1 MVPMSASAVQMILED
16 ARASHL
22 RALKAS
28 EASKQYQAFFEWL
41 LPVHFPRADFDEAI
55 KQACSK
61 GGGSR
66 SYRDVAVLGFLSDRV
81 FELGMHGQRDS
92 LVMWLLGT
100 SVRSSGEYDPIV
112 DDPVGALGVLLA
124 VGAAGGELLI
134 KGRVWLAEV
143 CSAAVAGAAKQS
155 SASAFRCI
163 SSFLSGSEASGEI
176 LPDVAVALQSKGLRN
191 IEPAIYASAFSS
203 AKLPAVEGDLFT
215 AAVRLAAL
223 DWIQGQTGISVERPG
238 AEQVRKVLEGTQSSL
253 YRWVWE
259 DKPKTSKRGAEAR
272 KWYIEHEYH
281 FQSLLYAILRPIFPD
296 LKEEEY
302 TVSVGTTQPRA
313 DLYIPSL
320 KLVIEVKYWRSNVN
334 SRDLINELAADASLY
349 RAKGSEIQ
357 KVIPVIWD
365 DGRRTEQHSVI
376 QDGVGVIDGLSE
388 AIFVNRPSKWG

>member
-1 MVPMSASAVQMILED
+1 MVPMNTNIGQMILED
-16 ARASHL
+16 AQASHL
-22 RALKAS
+22 RVLKAS
-28 EASKQYQAFFEWL
+28 EVSTQYLAFFHWL
-41 LPVHFPRADFDEAI
+41 LPVHFPTTNFDEAI

-81 FELGMHGQRDS
+81 SELNMHGQRDS
-92 LVMWLLGT
+92 LVTWLLGT
-100 SVRSSGEYDPIV
+100 RVRSSGEYDPIV

-124 VGAAGGELLI
+124 VGASGGELLV

-143 CSAAVAGAAKQS
+143 CSAAVAGAVKQS
-155 SASAFRCI
+155 SASTFRCV
-163 SSFLSGSEASGEI
+163 SSFLSGSEATGEI
-176 LPDVAVALQSKGLRN
+176 SPDVAVALQSKGLRN
-191 IEPAIYASAFSS
+191 IDPGIYASAFPS
-203 AKLPAVEGDLFT
+203 AKLPADEGDLFT
-215 AAVRLAAL
+215 AAMRLAAL
-223 DWIQGQTGISVERPG
+223 DWIQGQTGISIERPDAG
-238 AEQVRKVLEGTQSSL
+238 QVRKVLEGAQSSL

-272 KWYIEHEYH
+272 KWYIENEYH

-320 KLVIEVKYWRSNVN
+320 KLVIEVKYWRGGSN

-365 DGRRTEQHSVI
+365 DGRRTEQQSVI

-388 AIFVNRPSKWG
+388 AIFVNRPSTWV